1 VSILSDRDIERW
13 MSTAG
18 LEYGGDS
25 PLVIRPMGFDA
36 LQPASVDLRLG
47 PVIKIAEADGGYRE
61 HHLIDQGPY
70 LLARGVFVLAA
81 TLEHVE
87 IPKGLVGI
95 LVGKS
100 SRARE
105 GFAIEDAGYVD
116 PGWRGELTMELD
128 NRSPAPRWLM
138 HGMYICQIRF
148 ETLETPSRLLYAG
161 RYQNSTGPVESR
173 AVVGRPS

>member
-1 VSILSDRDIERW
+1 MSILSDRDIERW
-13 MSTAG
+13 MST
-18 LEYGGDS
+18 EYAAYGSID
-25 PLVIRPMGFDA
+25 PLAIRPMGADA

-47 PVIKIAEADGGYRE
+47 PVIKIAEPDGGHRE

-70 LLARGVFVLAA
+70 LLGRGVFILAA

-87 IPKGLVGI
+87 IPNGLVGI
-95 LVGKS
+95 VVGKS

-105 GFAIEDAGYVD
+105 GLVIEAAGYVD
-116 PGWRGELTMELD
+116 PGWRGELTLELD
-128 NRSPAPRWLM
+128 NRGPAPRWLM

-148 ETLETPSRLLYAG
+148 ETLATPARRTYEG
-161 RYQNSTGPVESR
+161 RYQGSTGPVESR

>member
-1 VSILSDRDIERW
+1 MSVLSDRDIERW
-13 MSTAG
+13 MQNG
-18 LEYGGDS
+18 YIEMGVD
-25 PLVIRPMGFDA
+25 PLVIRPLGADA

-47 PVIKIAEADGGYRE
+47 AVIKIAQADGTHRA
-61 HHLIDQGPY
+61 HHLIDDGPY

-81 TLEHVE
+81 TLEYVE
-87 IPKGLVGI
+87 IPSGLVGI

-116 PGWRGELTMELD
+116 PGWRGELTLELD
-128 NRSPAPRWLM
+128 NRSPAPRWLH

-148 ETLETPSRLLYAG
+148 EPLVTPSRRLYVG
-161 RYQNSTGPVESR
+161 QYQDSAGPVESR
-173 AVVGRPS
+173 ALIGRST

>member
-1 VSILSDRDIERW
+1 MSVLSDRDIR
-13 MSTAG
+13 TAM
-18 LEYGGDS
+18 EYDG
-25 PLVIRPMGFDA
+25 LVIRPMGADA
-36 LQPASVDLRLG
+36 LQPASVDLQLG
-47 PVIKIAEADGGYRE
+47 PVIKIAQADGGHRE
-61 HHLIDQGPY
+61 HHLIDQGAY
-70 LLARGVFVLAA
+70 LLARGVFVLAS
-81 TLEHVE
+81 TLEHIE
-87 IPKGLVGI
+87 IPNGLVGI

-128 NRSPAPRWLM
+128 NRSPSPRWLM

-148 ETLETPSRLLYAG
+148 ETLSSPPTRPYGSEGVG
-161 RYQNSTGPVESR
+161 RYQGSTGPVESR

>member
-1 VSILSDRDIERW
+1 MSVLSDRDIERW
-13 MSTAG
+13 MSTEYAG
-18 LEYGGDS
+18 YGSAD
-25 PLVIRPMGFDA
+25 PLVIRPMGADA
-36 LQPASVDLRLG
+36 LQPAGVDLRLG
-47 PVIKIAEADGGYRE
+47 PVIKIAEADGAHRI
-61 HHLIDQGPY
+61 HHLTDDGPY

-81 TLEHVE
+81 TMEHVE
-87 IPKGLVGI
+87 IPNGLVGI

-128 NRSPAPRWLM
+128 NRSPVPRWLM

-148 ETLETPSRLLYAG
+148 ETLASPSRRLYDG
-161 RYQNSTGPVESR
+161 RYQGSVGPIESR
-173 AVVGRPS
+173 ATVGRPS